1 MADIYL
7 TTAYRDREQVKSLGA
22 RWDAGLKKW
31 YVPSGRDLAVFA
43 AWLPVEAPTAAYGA
57 AQTELAVAEVSS
69 PTAPLSFVQ
78 KGVALSALLAAVAQA
93 VAQAYRSGVWTM
105 VEVVKADARRGHVY
119 LELAER
125 SASGEVLAQARAM
138 IWADTANQIVP
149 AFERA
154 TGVVLGAGIKLLV
167 RARPTMH
174 AIYGLSLV
182 VDAIDPDYT
191 LGDLEARKRE
201 IRELL
206 QRQGLFD
213 ANRQLAQPWD
223 YQSVVVVAP
232 EGAAGLGDFR
242 AEASRLEQ
250 LGLCHFRYVYSRF
263 QGEGAAAEILRAL
276 VAASQRWQKS
286 TPPDA
291 VVIIRGGGAVNDL
304 AWLNDYA
311 LARFICEA
319 AVPVLTGIGHERDST
334 VLDEVANIRF
344 DTPSKVIAGIEQVI
358 VRRSLEAKSHFEHI
372 ALLAGRASQSARA
385 AAAQLNAQLEAGAL
399 RQITLARERSEDAMA
414 RLRVTSLQAIRS
426 VSDNTRDRF
435 FDIRHLAD
443 EQVSA
448 ARQTV
453 PALLAEVRFEARQ
466 GLRGAGLKAQVNF
479 DAVVERAGLACRH
492 AGQGAER
499 ALTELAA
506 AARAAVADASAQV
519 DATMREIA
527 GQGPEKTL
535 SRGFAIVRN
544 ADGATV
550 TGAASTGAAGKL
562 EIQFHDGR
570 LAVSLDPAPG
580 ETP

>member
-1 MADIYL
+1 
-7 TTAYRDREQVKSLGA
+7 
-22 RWDAGLKKW
+22 
-31 YVPSGRDLAVFA
+31 
-43 AWLPVEAPTAAYGA
+43 
-57 AQTELAVAEVSS
+57 
-69 PTAPLSFVQ
+69 
-78 KGVALSALLAAVAQA
+78 
-93 VAQAYRSGVWTM
+93 
-105 VEVVKADARRGHVY
+105 
-119 LELAER
+119 
-125 SASGEVLAQARAM
+125 M
-138 IWADTANQIVP
+138 IWADTAKQIIP

-167 RARPTMH
+167 RARPTLH
-174 AIYGLSLV
+174 PIYGLSLV

-206 QRQGLFD
+206 QREGLFD
-213 ANRQLAQPWD
+213 ANRRLAQPWD

-242 AEASRLEQ
+242 AEASRLERF
-250 LGLCHFRYVYSRF
+250 GLCVFRYVYSRF
-263 QGEGAAAEILRAL
+263 QGEGAAAEILQAL
-276 VAASQRWQKS
+276 VAARQRWQKS
-286 TPPDA
+286 APPDA

-319 AVPVLTGIGHERDST
+319 ALPVLTGIGHERDST
-334 VLDEVANIRF
+334 VLDEVANIPF

-358 VRRSLEAKSHFEHI
+358 VRRALEARSNFEHI
-372 ALLAGRASQSARA
+372 ALLTGRASQSARA
-385 AAAQLNAQLEAGAL
+385 AAAQLKAQLEASAQ

-414 RLRVTSLQAIRS
+414 RLRVASLQAVRS
-426 VSDNTRDRF
+426 ASDSARDRF

-466 GLRGAGLKAQVNF
+466 GLRDAGLKAQVNF
-479 DAVVERAGLACRH
+479 DAVVERAALACRH
-492 AGQGAER
+492 AGQGNER
-499 ALTELAA
+499 ALTELGA
-506 AARAAVADASAQV
+506 AARAAVAAASAQV

-550 TGAASTGAAGKL
+550 TSAASVGAASKL

-570 LAVSLDPAPG
+570 LAVRGLQTVPG

>member
-7 TTAYRDREQVKSLGA
+7 NTAYRDREQVKSLGA
-22 RWDAGLKKW
+22 RWDAALKKW
-31 YVPSGRDLAVFA
+31 YVPTGRDLTAFA
-43 AWLPVEAPTAAYGA
+43 AWLPVEAPTAAYGP
-57 AQTELAVAEVSS
+57 AQTELVVAEATSTTS
-69 PTAPLSFVQ
+69 PLSVVQ

-93 VAQAYRSGVWTM
+93 VAQAYRAGVWTM

-125 SASGEVLAQARAM
+125 IASGEVLAQARAM

-167 RARPTMH
+167 RARPTLH
-174 AIYGLSLV
+174 PIYGLSLI

-213 ANRQLAQPWD
+213 ANRLLAQPWD
-223 YQSVVVVAP
+223 YQSIVVIAP

-242 AEASRLEQ
+242 AEASRLER
-250 LGLCHFRYVYSRF
+250 LGLCAFRYVYSRF
-263 QGEGAAAEILRAL
+263 QGEGAAAEIHHAL
-276 VAASQRWQKS
+276 VAAKARWQKS
-286 TPPDA
+286 QPPDA

-319 AVPVLTGIGHERDST
+319 GVPVLTGIGHERDST

-358 VRRSLEAKSHFEHI
+358 VRRALEAKSHFEHLVAI
-372 ALLAGRASQSARA
+372 AGRASQSAKQ
-385 AAAQLNAQLEAGAL
+385 AAAQLNAVLEAGAQ
-399 RQITLARERSEDAMA
+399 RQITLARERCEDAMA
-414 RLRVTSLQAIRS
+414 RLRVASLQSIRS
-426 VSDNTRDRF
+426 ASDGARDRF

-466 GLRGAGLKAQVNF
+466 GLRGASLKSQVNF
-479 DAVVERAGLACRH
+479 DAVVERAAL
-492 AGQGAER
+492 AGQLAGQSADR
-499 ALTELAA
+499 ALTELGG
-506 AARAAVADASAQV
+506 AARAAVAAAAAQV
-519 DATMREIA
+519 EATMREVA

-535 SRGFAIVRN
+535 SRGFAMVRN

-550 TGAASTGAAGKL
+550 TSAASAGGASTL

-570 LAVSLDPAPG
+570 LAVSLDPAQG

>member
-1 MADIYL
+1 
-7 TTAYRDREQVKSLGA
+7 
-22 RWDAGLKKW
+22 
-31 YVPSGRDLAVFA
+31 
-43 AWLPVEAPTAAYGA
+43 
-57 AQTELAVAEVSS
+57 
-69 PTAPLSFVQ
+69 VQ
-78 KGVALSALLAAVAQA
+78 KGLALSALLAAVAQA
-93 VAQAYRSGVWTM
+93 VAQAYRAGVWTM

-125 SASGEVLAQARAM
+125 SAGGEVLAQARAM
-138 IWADTANQIVP
+138 IWSDTAKQIIP

-174 AIYGLSLV
+174 PIYGLSLV
-182 VDAIDPDYT
+182 VDGIDPDYT

-242 AEASRLEQ
+242 AEASRLEG
-250 LGLCHFRYVYSRF
+250 LGLCAFRYVYSRF
-263 QGEGAAAEILRAL
+263 QGEGAAAEIHLAL
-276 VAASQRWQKS
+276 VAVSQRWQKS
-286 TPPDA
+286 APPDA

-358 VRRSLEAKSHFEHI
+358 VRRALEAKSCFEHI
-372 ALLAGRASQSARA
+372 VSLAGRASQSASA
-385 AAAQLNAQLEAGAL
+385 ATAQLNAVVEAGAQ

-414 RLRVTSLQAIRS
+414 RLRVASLQAIRTA
-426 VSDNTRDRF
+426 SDNARDRF

-466 GLRGAGLKAQVNF
+466 GLRGANLKCQVNF
-479 DAVVERAGLACRH
+479 DAVIERAALACRH
-492 AGQGAER
+492 AGQGTER
-499 ALTELAA
+499 ALIELGA
-506 AARAAVADASAQV
+506 AARSAVVDASLRV
-519 DATMREIA
+519 EATMREIT

-535 SRGFAIVRN
+535 GRGFAIVRN
-544 ADGATV
+544 ADGETV
-550 TGAASTGAAGKL
+550 TSARSSGGASAL

-570 LAVSLDPAPG
+570 LAVRRLEVSQS